1 LLCPGDAKRWRRR
14 RSQVEFLAAE
24 GEEMGELKA
33 RSGAGFSMGDETT
46 SVRVAVRVRPQV
58 KFSFEL
64 CCCCCGC
71 AARHPFFSSHMR
83 CNIIFSQ

>member
-1 LLCPGDAKRWRRR
+1 
-14 RSQVEFLAAE
+14 VEFLAAE

-64 CCCCCGC
+64 SWVCGQ
-71 AARHPFFSSHMR
+71 ASIFLQSHAL
-83 CNIIFSQ
+83 